1 MREPARRD
9 PRERGCGDA
18 PRGQELAHR
27 DGHNA
32 DNAPK
37 ATEKATEKKL
47 AKENLQVY
55 RTRFGNDVPLPLD
68 ADLRRDRP
76 LGNFPVWQ
84 AWGRGCG
91 RAQDPGGLAMD

>member
-1 MREPARRD
+1 VT
-9 PRERGCGDA
+9 
-18 PRGQELAHR
+18 LASEAAATRH
-27 DGHNA
+27 GAKSSPTATAISA

-37 ATEKATEKKL
+37 ATEKATEKKV

-55 RTRFGNDVPLPLD
+55 RTRFGNDVPLPID